1 MEEVHEHYD
10 GQGLKGALWT
20 LAGTSIAGVAQR
32 LVNGGFGAGGVGYG
46 AMGAMQSAALAV
58 DAAKDAEIAML
69 KAEKSTD
76 AKLVEVYK
84 TLAASDTRI
93 AGEVRDLDKRV
104 AALEVAQPLREQI
117 IEQKLTTVASKA
129 TDGFMTLQGEIGRL
143 GMVVGGITK
152 TVVPKDAICPEFMP
166 RYNTWTAPVTT
177 TTGTAATK

>member
-32 LVNGGFGAGGVGYG
+32 LVNGGLGVGGVG
-46 AMGAMQSAALAV
+46 MGTVQSAALAM
-58 DAAKDAEIAML
+58 DAAKDAEIARL
-69 KAEKSTD
+69 KSNAETD

-84 TLAASDTRI
+84 ALAASDTRI

-117 IEQKLTTVASKA
+117 VEQKIATVASKA

-143 GMVVGGITK
+143 GAVVCGITK

-166 RYNTWTAPVTT
+166 RYNTWTAPTQVT
-177 TTGTAATK
+177 GAATTK

>member
-32 LVNGGFGAGGVGYG
+32 FVNGGFGAGGVGYG

-143 GMVVGGITK
+143 GAVVCGITK

-166 RYNTWTAPVTT
+166 RYNTWMPPVTT
-177 TTGTAATK
+177 TTGSATTK

>member
-32 LVNGGFGAGGVGYG
+32 LVNGGLGVGGVG
-46 AMGAMQSAALAV
+46 MGTVQSAALAM
-58 DAAKDAEIAML
+58 DAAKDAEIARL
-69 KAEKSTD
+69 KSNAETD

-84 TLAASDTRI
+84 ALAASDTRI

-143 GMVVGGITK
+143 GAVVCGITK
-152 TVVPKDAICPEFMP
+152 TVVPKDAICPEYMP
-166 RYNTWTAPVTT
+166 RYNSWTAPVTT
-177 TTGTAATK
+177 TTGTATTK

>member
-1 MEEVHEHYD
+1 MEEVHDHYD

-20 LAGTSIAGVAQR
+20 IAGTSIAGIAQR
-32 LVNGGFGAGGVGYG
+32 FVNGGMGGGFGS
-46 AMGAMQSAALAV
+46 MGAMQSAALAV

-69 KAEKSTD
+69 KAEKTTD

-93 AGEVRDLDKRV
+93 GNEVRDLDKRV

-117 IEQKLTTVASKA
+117 VEQKLATVAAKA

-143 GMVVGGITK
+143 GAVVCGITK

-166 RYNTWTAPVTT
+166 RYNSWTAP
-177 TTGTAATK
+177 TAQTVAASK